1 MKKIVSILILIALI
15 ISCATISRA
24 ADASMSLSPDKTKA
38 EKGAEVKVSI
48 IINNFT
54 REGTQKAVEAK
65 ITYDNQ
71 KLEYKG
77 INWGEG
83 WTGKISGDGTG
94 MAANKSA
101 ELNTQEK
108 VAEITYTVKE
118 NAEIGNTIITAEEIL
133 TSSDGDEVLASDVE
147 ETIEI
152 IGTSIDDNSS
162 NNNGTNNSGNS
173 GTANGNK
180 VVDNTLSE
188 KEYPKTG
195 VKTLVLPICILVV
208 LASISY
214 LFNSLYEGIV
224 FEAIACTMIVF
235 FTMLFLFRTGII
247 QVTAKFRAIMFTAIS
262 SVAIFY
268 IIMLVLSLFGIRPDW
283 YYGNSMISIGIS
295 IVIIGIAAFSLILD
309 FDFIVEGENSGMPK
323 YMEWYAAFGLMVTIL
338 WLYLEIL
345 KLLAK
350 LKESD

>member
-15 ISCATISRA
+15 ISYATISKA
-24 ADASMSLSPDKTKA
+24 ADVSMSLSPDKTKV

-214 LFNSLYEGIV
+214 LKY
-224 FEAIACTMIVF
+224 
-235 FTMLFLFRTGII
+235 
-247 QVTAKFRAIMFTAIS
+247 K
-262 SVAIFY
+262 
-268 IIMLVLSLFGIRPDW
+268 
-283 YYGNSMISIGIS
+283 
-295 IVIIGIAAFSLILD
+295 
-309 FDFIVEGENSGMPK
+309 EN
-323 YMEWYAAFGLMVTIL
+323 
-338 WLYLEIL
+338 
-345 KLLAK
+345 
-350 LKESD
+350 